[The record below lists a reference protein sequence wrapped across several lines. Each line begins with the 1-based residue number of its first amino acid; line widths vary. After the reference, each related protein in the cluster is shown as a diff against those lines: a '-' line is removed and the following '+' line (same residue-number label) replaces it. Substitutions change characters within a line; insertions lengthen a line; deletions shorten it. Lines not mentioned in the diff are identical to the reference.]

1 MIPRILMN
9 HIKNSPKSVLL
20 LGPRQTG
27 KSTLMRQLNVD
38 LNINLMKEST
48 YLEFAANPNRL
59 EELMAG
65 TKPSSVLID
74 EIQRLPSLLN
84 TIQTLI
90 DESDTPAKFYMTGSS
105 ARKLKRGAANLL
117 PGRLFTY
124 RMGPLSA
131 GELNYQIDNGSLAY
145 GTLPEVQFMQ
155 SSALKEKLL
164 TSYTGTY
171 LKEEIQ
177 AEALTKNI
185 EGFARFL
192 FVIAAGATRYLDLS
206 KLAQQAQIDRS
217 SAVRWFEILED
228 TLLIYRIEM
237 FAKSSRKR
245 LVQHPRFFMF
255 DNGVLNA
262 LLKNF
267 SPSQDRIGMLFE
279 NLFCSQLFA
288 SAYANDK
295 EITVSSFRTSH
306 GAEVDFIVEIG
317 QDIFAIECKS
327 TTIQPKFSV
336 AGFSSFAEVVGK
348 PFRKIVA
355 YLGKEIMQ
363 KDDVEILPW
372 QDALKVMGI

>member
-1 MIPRILMN
+1 MIPRILTN
-9 HIKNSPKSVLL
+9 DIKNSPKCVLL

-90 DESDTPAKFYMTGSS
+90 DESDTSAKFYMTGSS

-117 PGRLFTY
+117 PGRLITY
-124 RMGPLSA
+124 CMGPLSA
-131 GELNYQIDNGSLAY
+131 GELNYQIDNESLAY

-192 FVIAAGATRYLDLS
+192 FVIAAEATRYLDLS
-206 KLAQQAQIDRS
+206 KLAQQAQIDR
-217 SAVRWFEILED
+217 
-228 TLLIYRIEM
+228 
-237 FAKSSRKR
+237 
-245 LVQHPRFFMF
+245 
-255 DNGVLNA
+255 
-262 LLKNF
+262 
-267 SPSQDRIGMLFE
+267 
-279 NLFCSQLFA
+279 
-288 SAYANDK
+288 
-295 EITVSSFRTSH
+295 
-306 GAEVDFIVEIG
+306 
-317 QDIFAIECKS
+317 
-327 TTIQPKFSV
+327 
-336 AGFSSFAEVVGK
+336 
-348 PFRKIVA
+348 
-355 YLGKEIMQ
+355 
-363 KDDVEILPW
+363 
-372 QDALKVMGI
+372 

>member
-1 MIPRILMN
+1 MN

-117 PGRLFTY
+117 PGRLITY
-124 RMGPLSA
+124 CMGPLSA
-131 GELNYQIDNGSLAY
+131 GELNYQIDNESLAY

-155 SSALKEKLL
+155 SSVLKEKLL

-192 FVIAAGATRYLDLS
+192 FVIAAGATR
-206 KLAQQAQIDRS
+206 
-217 SAVRWFEILED
+217 
-228 TLLIYRIEM
+228 
-237 FAKSSRKR
+237 
-245 LVQHPRFFMF
+245 
-255 DNGVLNA
+255 
-262 LLKNF
+262 
-267 SPSQDRIGMLFE
+267 
-279 NLFCSQLFA
+279 
-288 SAYANDK
+288 
-295 EITVSSFRTSH
+295 
-306 GAEVDFIVEIG
+306 
-317 QDIFAIECKS
+317 
-327 TTIQPKFSV
+327 
-336 AGFSSFAEVVGK
+336 
-348 PFRKIVA
+348 
-355 YLGKEIMQ
+355 
-363 KDDVEILPW
+363 
-372 QDALKVMGI
+372 